1 MREHYDLVVIGAG
14 PAGLAAASEAA
25 ALGLG
30 TLVLDEQAAPGGQIY
45 RGVETSPLEGTGVL
59 QGGGERG
66 TALARQMRQSG
77 ADYLPGSTIF
87 DISPDRWLGI
97 DGPAG
102 LGFVHGERVLIATG
116 ALERPFPIPGWTLP
130 GVMTAGAA
138 QIMLK
143 TAGAVPTAG
152 AILAGTGPL
161 LYLLATQLLRAGGRI
176 EALLD
181 TTEPGAYRRALP
193 WLPRALGAGAKLL
206 EGLGLLRALRGAGV
220 RHVKGVR
227 ALRAEGG
234 DRLER
239 VVFSR
244 GGAEERLPAAL
255 LLLHQGVVPSIQM
268 SQALRLDHAWH
279 DRQLCFIP
287 ATDAYGESSAGGIFI
302 AGDGAGI
309 EGAEAAVASGR
320 IAALQIACQL
330 GRIDAA
336 ARDARMSAPR
346 RVRRREQRL
355 RPFLETLYR
364 PADAFRV
371 PAGDDVLVCRCE
383 EVSAGR
389 VREGVRR
396 GAQGPN
402 QLKAFLRCGMG
413 PCQGRLCGL
422 TVCETIAA
430 ARGVAPAEVGY
441 YRLRPPLKPVT
452 LGALAAA
459 EPPRVA
465 ADVEGEPGL
474 S

>member
-14 PAGLAAASEAA
+14 PAGLAAASEASS
-25 ALGLG
+25 LGLA
-30 TLVLDEQAAPGGQIY
+30 TLLLDEQAAPGGQIY
-45 RGVETSPLEGTGVL
+45 RAIEARTL
-59 QGGGERG
+59 QDAGLLSGDDAHG
-66 TALARQMRQSG
+66 TALAREMRQSG
-77 ADYLPGSTIF
+77 TDYLPWTTIF

-97 DGPAG
+97 DGPSG
-102 LGFVHGERVLIATG
+102 LSFVHGDRVLIATG
-116 ALERPFPIPGWTLP
+116 ALERPFPISGWTLP

-138 QIMLK
+138 QILLK
-143 TAGAVPTAG
+143 TTGAVTAAG
-152 AILAGTGPL
+152 TVLAGTGPL
-161 LYLLATQLLRAGGRI
+161 LYLLAAQLLHAGGRLD
-176 EALLD
+176 ALLD
-181 TTEPGAYRRALP
+181 TTEPGAYRRALTH
-193 WLPRALGAGAKLL
+193 LPRALGGKLL
-206 EGLGLLRALRGAGV
+206 RGLGLLRTLRRAGV
-220 RHVKGVR
+220 RHLRGVR

-234 DRLER
+234 DRLES
-239 VVFSR
+239 VVFST

-255 LLLHQGVVPSIQM
+255 LLLHQGVVPNIQI
-268 SQALRLDHAWH
+268 SQALRLDHTWH
-279 DRQLCFIP
+279 EGQLCFAP
-287 ATDAYGESSAGGIFI
+287 TTDGYGETSTSGIFI

-309 EGAEAAVASGR
+309 EGAEAAAASGR

-336 ARDARMSAPR
+336 ARDARMASPC
-346 RVRRREQRL
+346 RVRRRERRL

-371 PAGDDVLVCRCE
+371 PAPDDVLVCRCE
-383 EVSAGR
+383 EVSAGQ

-430 ARGVAPAEVGY
+430 ARRISPAEVGY
-441 YRLRPPLKPVT
+441 YRLRPPIKPVA

-459 EPPRVA
+459 DPPHVA
-465 ADVEGEPGL
+465 ADADAGEAAM